1 MVNLKPIGIVTFILT
16 MVASCQAQGLFVN
29 LYTDRHYK
37 IDQDLF
43 NTFTTQTGIRVNVVK
58 LDADPLLTRLET
70 EGTSTDAD
78 LIFLADA
85 GRLGRAKAKGLLKVF
100 PYQPS
105 LEVVPSYLKDIDQ
118 QWIGLT
124 KRARILVYDPRRIEA
139 NQLSTYEALGQPNS
153 TLKVAVRS
161 SSHVYNQSLVA
172 SMIEQIG
179 TTATSVWIEGLV
191 NNFAIRDPI
200 TGRTNPVG
208 NDRDQAKA
216 VYNQLADVA
225 IMNSYYFGRMLYSE
239 NKNEVQIAESLEVFF
254 PNQATFGTHIF
265 GTHINI
271 SGVGLTK
278 HGKRQANALAL
289 IDFLLSSSSQKVFA
303 DGNFEYPVRN
313 DVDPHPLLQS
323 WGSFEEQTI
332 SLSTLYSNSQ
342 EAFQLMEK
350 AGWR

>member
-1 MVNLKPIGIVTFILT
+1 MHIKPLGIVTFILT
-16 MVASCQAQGLFVN
+16 MVASCQAQGSFIN
-29 LYTDRHYK
+29 LYTDRHYDV
-37 IDQDLF
+37 DQELF
-43 NTFTTQTGIRVNVVK
+43 DAFTLETGIQVNVVK

-85 GRLGRAKAKGLLKVF
+85 GRLGRAKAKGLLKPF
-100 PYQPS
+100 PDQDS
-105 LEVVPSYLKDIDQ
+105 LDVVPSYLKDDDQ

-124 KRARILVYDPRRIEA
+124 KRARILVYDPTRVQA
-139 NQLSTYEALGQPNS
+139 NQLSTYEALGDPNS
-153 TLKVAVRS
+153 TLQVAVRS

-179 TTATSVWIEGLV
+179 VTATSTWVEGLV
-191 NNFAIRDPI
+191 NHFAIRDPL
-200 TGRTNPVG
+200 TGSTHPVG

-216 VYNQLADVA
+216 VYHQRADVA

-239 NKNEVQIAESLEVFF
+239 DDSEVRVAESLAVYF
-254 PNQATFGTHIF
+254 PNQETF

-278 HGKRQANALAL
+278 HGKRQDNAVAL
-289 IDFLLSSSSQKVFA
+289 LDFLLSSSSQKIFA
-303 DGNFEYPVRN
+303 DGNFEYPVRA

-332 SLSTLYSNSQ
+332 ALSSLYSNSL
-342 EAFQLMEK
+342 EAYQLMVA

>member
-1 MVNLKPIGIVTFILT
+1 MNFKLIGIVTFMLT
-16 MVASCQAQGLFVN
+16 MVASCQAQGSFVN
-29 LYTDRHYK
+29 LYTDRHYE
-37 IDQDLF
+37 IDQELF
-43 NTFTTQTGIRVNVVK
+43 STFTSQTGIRVNVVK

-85 GRLGRAKAKGLLKVF
+85 GRLGRAKGKGLLKAF
-100 PYQPS
+100 PDQPS

-124 KRARILVYDPRRIEA
+124 KRARILVYDPARLQA
-139 NQLSTYEALGQPNS
+139 NQLSTYEALGQLNS

-179 TTATSVWIEGLV
+179 VTATSAWIEGLV
-191 NNFAIRDPI
+191 THFAIRDPF
-200 TGRTNPVG
+200 TGSTNPVG
-208 NDRDQAKA
+208 NERDQAKA

-239 NKNEVQIAESLEVFF
+239 DDNQARIAESLAVFF
-254 PNQATFGTHIF
+254 PNQATFGTHI
-265 GTHINI
+265 NI
-271 SGVGLTK
+271 SGLGLTK
-278 HGKRQANALAL
+278 HGKRQANAVAL
-289 IDFLLSSSSQKVFA
+289 LDFLLSTSSQKVFA
-303 DGNFEYPVRN
+303 DGNFEYPVRA
-313 DVDPHPLLQS
+313 DVEPHPLLQS

-342 EAFQLMEK
+342 EAFQLMVA

>member
-1 MVNLKPIGIVTFILT
+1 MNLKSIGIVTFILT
-16 MVASCQAQGLFVN
+16 MVASCQAQGSFVN
-29 LYTDRHYK
+29 LYTDRHYE
-37 IDQDLF
+37 IDQELF
-43 NTFTTQTGIRVNVVK
+43 HSFTSQTGIRVNVVK

-85 GRLGRAKAKGLLKVF
+85 GRLGRAKAKGLLKPF
-100 PYQPS
+100 PDQPS

-124 KRARILVYDPRRIEA
+124 KRARILVYDPTRLQA
-139 NQLSTYEALGQPNS
+139 NQLSTYEALGEPNS

-179 TTATSVWIEGLV
+179 VTATSTWIEGLV
-191 NNFAIRDPI
+191 THFAIRDPFS
-200 TGRTNPVG
+200 GSTNPVG

-216 VYNQLADVA
+216 VYNDLADVA

-239 NKNEVQIAESLEVFF
+239 DDSEVQVAESLAVFF
-254 PNQATFGTHIF
+254 PNQASF

-278 HGKRQANALAL
+278 HGKRQANAVAL
-289 IDFLLSSSSQKVFA
+289 LDFLLSSSSQKVFA
-303 DGNFEYPVRN
+303 DGNFEYPVRD
-313 DVDPHPLLQS
+313 DVEPHPLLQS

-332 SLSTLYSNSQ
+332 SLSILYDNSQ
-342 EAFQLMEK
+342 EAFQLMVA

>member
-16 MVASCQAQGLFVN
+16 MVASCQAQELFVN
-29 LYTDRHYK
+29 LYTDRHYE
-37 IDQDLF
+37 IDQELF
-43 NTFTTQTGIRVNVVK
+43 NSFTSQTGIRVNVVK

-85 GRLGRAKAKGLLKVF
+85 GRLGRAKGKGLLKAF
-100 PYQPS
+100 PDQPS

-124 KRARILVYDPRRIEA
+124 KRARILVYDPSRLQA
-139 NQLSTYEALGQPNS
+139 NQLSTYEALGEPNS

-179 TTATSVWIEGLV
+179 ATATSTWIKGLV
-191 NNFAIRDPI
+191 NNFAIR
-200 TGRTNPVG
+200 GSTNPIG

-216 VYNQLADVA
+216 VYNDHADVA

-239 NKNEVQIAESLEVFF
+239 DDSEAQVATSLAVFF
-254 PNQATFGTHIF
+254 PNQTTF

-278 HGKRQANALAL
+278 HGKRQANALSL
-289 IDFLLSSSSQKVFA
+289 VDFLLTKSSQKVFA
-303 DGNFEYPVRN
+303 DGNFEYPVRA

-342 EAFQLMEK
+342 LAFQLMVE

>member
-1 MVNLKPIGIVTFILT
+1 
-16 MVASCQAQGLFVN
+16 
-29 LYTDRHYK
+29 
-37 IDQDLF
+37 
-43 NTFTTQTGIRVNVVK
+43 
-58 LDADPLLTRLET
+58 LET

-85 GRLGRAKAKGLLKVF
+85 GRLGRAKGKGLLKAF
-100 PYQPS
+100 PNQPS
-105 LEVVPSYLKDIDQ
+105 LEVVPSYLKDNDQ
-118 QWIGLT
+118 HWIGLT
-124 KRARILVYDPRRIEA
+124 KRARILVYDPRRLQA
-139 NQLSTYEALGQPNS
+139 NQLSTYEALGQPDS
-153 TLKVAVRS
+153 TLRVAVRS

-172 SMIEQIG
+172 SMIEQMG
-179 TTATSVWIEGLV
+179 VTATSSWIEGLV
-191 NNFAIRDPI
+191 NNFAIRDPL
-200 TGRTNPVG
+200 TGSTHPVG

-225 IMNSYYFGRMLYSE
+225 IMNSYYFGRMLFSE
-239 NKNEVQIAESLEVFF
+239 DTSEVQVAESLAVYF
-254 PNQATFGTHIF
+254 PNQDTF

-289 IDFLLSSSSQKVFA
+289 LDFLLSSSSQKTFA
-303 DGNFEYPVRN
+303 DGNFEYPVRV

-332 SLSTLYSNSQ
+332 SLSTLYSNNQ
-342 EAFQLMEK
+342 EAFQIMVA

>member
-1 MVNLKPIGIVTFILT
+1 MHIKPLGIVTFILT
-16 MVASCQAQGLFVN
+16 MVASCQAQGSFVN
-29 LYTDRHYK
+29 LYTDRHYEV
-37 IDQDLF
+37 DQELF
-43 NTFTTQTGIRVNVVK
+43 DAFTLETGIQVNVVK

-85 GRLGRAKAKGLLKVF
+85 GRLGRAKAKGLLKPF
-100 PYQPS
+100 PDQDS
-105 LEVVPSYLKDIDQ
+105 LDVVPSYLKDDDQ

-124 KRARILVYDPRRIEA
+124 KRARILVYDPRRLQA
-139 NQLSTYEALGQPNS
+139 NQLSTYEALGDPNS

-179 TTATSVWIEGLV
+179 VTATSTWVEGLV
-191 NNFAIRDPI
+191 NHFAIRDPL
-200 TGRTNPVG
+200 TGSTHPVG

-216 VYNQLADVA
+216 VYNQRADVA

-239 NKNEVQIAESLEVFF
+239 DDSEVRVAESLAVYF
-254 PNQATFGTHIF
+254 PNQETF

-278 HGKRQANALAL
+278 HGKRQDNAVILL
-289 IDFLLSSSSQKVFA
+289 DFLLSSSSQKSFA
-303 DGNFEYPVRN
+303 DGNFEYPVRV

-332 SLSTLYSNSQ
+332 ALSSLYSNSL
-342 EAFQLMEK
+342 EAYQLMVA

>member
-1 MVNLKPIGIVTFILT
+1 MMNVKHLGIVTFILT
-16 MVASCQAQGLFVN
+16 MVASCQAQGSFVN
-29 LYTDRHYK
+29 LYTDRHYDV
-37 IDQDLF
+37 DQELF
-43 NTFTTQTGIRVNVVK
+43 DAFTLETGIHVNVVK

-85 GRLGRAKAKGLLKVF
+85 GRLGRAKAKGLLKPF
-100 PYQPS
+100 PDQDS
-105 LEVVPSYLKDIDQ
+105 LDVVPSYLKDDDQ

-124 KRARILVYDPRRIEA
+124 KRARILVYDPGRLQA
-139 NQLSTYEALGQPNS
+139 NQLSTYEALGDPNS

-179 TTATSVWIEGLV
+179 VTATSVWIEGLV
-191 NNFAIRDPI
+191 NHFAIRDPL
-200 TGRTNPVG
+200 TGSTNPVG

-216 VYNQLADVA
+216 VYNQRADVA

-239 NKNEVQIAESLEVFF
+239 DDSEVRVAESLAVYF
-254 PNQATFGTHIF
+254 PNQETF

-278 HGKRQANALAL
+278 HGKRQANAVAL
-289 IDFLLSSSSQKVFA
+289 LDFLLTSSSQKSFA
-303 DGNFEYPVRN
+303 DGNFEYPVRV

-332 SLSTLYSNSQ
+332 ALSTLYVNSL
-342 EAFQLMEK
+342 EAYQLMVA

>member
-1 MVNLKPIGIVTFILT
+1 VNLKSIGIVTFILT
-16 MVASCQAQGLFVN
+16 MVASCQAQGSFVN
-29 LYTDRHYK
+29 LYTDRHYE
-37 IDQDLF
+37 IDQELF
-43 NTFTTQTGIRVNVVK
+43 HSFTSQTGIRVNVVK

-85 GRLGRAKAKGLLKVF
+85 GRLGRAKAKGLLKPF
-100 PYQPS
+100 PDQPS

-124 KRARILVYDPRRIEA
+124 KRARILVYDPTRLQA
-139 NQLSTYEALGQPNS
+139 NQLSTYEALGEPNS

-179 TTATSVWIEGLV
+179 VTATSTWIEGLV
-191 NNFAIRDPI
+191 THFAIRDPF
-200 TGRTNPVG
+200 TGSTNPVG

-216 VYNQLADVA
+216 VYNDLADVA

-239 NKNEVQIAESLEVFF
+239 DDSEVQVAESLAVFF
-254 PNQATFGTHIF
+254 PNQASF

-278 HGKRQANALAL
+278 HGKRQANAVAL
-289 IDFLLSSSSQKVFA
+289 LDFLLSSSSQKVFA
-303 DGNFEYPVRN
+303 DGNFEYPVRD
-313 DVDPHPLLQS
+313 DVEPHPLLQS
-323 WGSFEEQTI
+323 WGNFQEQTI
-332 SLSTLYSNSQ
+332 ALSTLYSNSQ
-342 EAFQLMEK
+342 EAFQLMVA

>member
-1 MVNLKPIGIVTFILT
+1 MMNIKTIGIVTFILT
-16 MVASCQAQGLFVN
+16 MVASCQAQESFVN
-29 LYTDRHYK
+29 VYTDRHYE
-37 IDQDLF
+37 IDQELF
-43 NTFTTQTGIRVNVVK
+43 NTFTSQTGIRVNVVK

-70 EGTSTDAD
+70 EGRSTDAD

-85 GRLGRAKAKGLLKVF
+85 GRLGRAKAKGLLKPF
-100 PYQPS
+100 PDQPS

-118 QWIGLT
+118 HWIGLT
-124 KRARILVYDPRRIEA
+124 KRARILVYDPTRLQA
-139 NQLSTYEALGQPNS
+139 SQLSTYEALGQTNS
-153 TLKVAVRS
+153 NLRIAVRS

-179 TTATSVWIEGLV
+179 VTATSTWIEGLV
-191 NNFAIRDPI
+191 NNFAIRDPL
-200 TGRTNPVG
+200 TGSTNPVG

-225 IMNSYYFGRMLYSE
+225 IMNSYYFGRMLYSDTSE
-239 NKNEVQIAESLEVFF
+239 ARIAESLAVFF
-254 PNQATFGTHIF
+254 PNQETY

-289 IDFLLSSSSQKVFA
+289 LDFLLSTTSQKVFA
-303 DGNFEYPVRN
+303 DGNFEYPVRA
-313 DVDPHPLLQS
+313 DVEPHPLLQS

-332 SLSTLYSNSQ
+332 SLSILYRNSQ
-342 EAFQLMEK
+342 EAFQLMV
-350 AGWR
+350 AGGWR

>member
-1 MVNLKPIGIVTFILT
+1 MNMKYLGIVTFILT
-16 MVASCQAQGLFVN
+16 IAASCQAQESFVN
-29 LYTDRHYK
+29 LYTDRHYE

-43 NTFTTQTGIRVNVVK
+43 DDFTSETGIQVNVVK

-70 EGTSTDAD
+70 EGSSTDAD

-85 GRLGRAKAKGLLKVF
+85 GRLGRAKGKGLLKAF
-100 PYQPS
+100 PNQPS
-105 LEVVPSYLKDIDQ
+105 LDVVPSYLKDEDRH
-118 QWIGLT
+118 WIGLT
-124 KRARILVYDPRRIEA
+124 KRARILVYDPSRLQL

-153 TLKVAVRS
+153 TLRIAVRS

-179 TTATSVWIEGLV
+179 VNATSTWIEALV
-191 NNFAIRDPI
+191 DHFAIRDPI
-200 TGRTNPVG
+200 TGSTNPVG

-225 IMNSYYFGRMLYSE
+225 IMNSYYFGRMLFSE
-239 NKNEVQIAESLEVFF
+239 DNSEVQVAEALSVYF
-254 PNQATFGTHIF
+254 PNQDTF

-289 IDFLLSSSSQKVFA
+289 VDFLLSSSSQKIFA
-303 DGNFEYPVRN
+303 DGNFEYPVRA
-313 DVDPHPLLQS
+313 DVEPHPLLQS
-323 WGSFEEQTI
+323 WGTFKEQTI

-342 EAFQLMEK
+342 EAFEIMVA

>member
-1 MVNLKPIGIVTFILT
+1 MNLKSIGIVTFILT
-16 MVASCQAQGLFVN
+16 MVASCQAQGSFVN
-29 LYTDRHYK
+29 LYTDRHYE
-37 IDQDLF
+37 IDQELF
-43 NTFTTQTGIRVNVVK
+43 HSFTSQTGIRVNVVK

-85 GRLGRAKAKGLLKVF
+85 GRLGRAKAKGLLKPF
-100 PYQPS
+100 PDQPS

-124 KRARILVYDPRRIEA
+124 KRARILVYDPTRLQA
-139 NQLSTYEALGQPNS
+139 NQLSTYEALGEPNS

-179 TTATSVWIEGLV
+179 VTATSTWIEGLV
-191 NNFAIRDPI
+191 THFAIRDPF
-200 TGRTNPVG
+200 TGSTNPVG

-216 VYNQLADVA
+216 VYNDLADVA

-239 NKNEVQIAESLEVFF
+239 DDSEVQVAESLAVFF
-254 PNQATFGTHIF
+254 PNQASF

-278 HGKRQANALAL
+278 HGKRQANAVAL
-289 IDFLLSSSSQKVFA
+289 LDFLLSSSSQKIFA
-303 DGNFEYPVRN
+303 DGNFEYPVRD
-313 DVDPHPLLQS
+313 DVEPHPLLQS

-332 SLSTLYSNSQ
+332 SLSILYDNSQ
-342 EAFQLMEK
+342 EAFQLMVA

>member
-1 MVNLKPIGIVTFILT
+1 MNFKLIGIVTFMLT
-16 MVASCQAQGLFVN
+16 MVASCQAQGSFVN
-29 LYTDRHYK
+29 LYTDRHYE
-37 IDQDLF
+37 IDQELF
-43 NTFTTQTGIRVNVVK
+43 STFTSQTGIRVNVVK

-85 GRLGRAKAKGLLKVF
+85 GRLGRAKGKGLLKAF
-100 PYQPS
+100 PDQPS

-124 KRARILVYDPRRIEA
+124 KRARILVYDPARLQA
-139 NQLSTYEALGQPNS
+139 NQLSTYEALGQLNS

-179 TTATSVWIEGLV
+179 VTATSAWIEGLV
-191 NNFAIRDPI
+191 THFAIRDPF
-200 TGRTNPVG
+200 TGSTNPVG

-239 NKNEVQIAESLEVFF
+239 DDNEARIAESLAVFF
-254 PNQATFGTHIF
+254 PNQATFGTHI
-265 GTHINI
+265 NI
-271 SGVGLTK
+271 SGLGLTK
-278 HGKRQANALAL
+278 HGKRQANAVAL
-289 IDFLLSSSSQKVFA
+289 LDFLLSTSSQKVFA
-303 DGNFEYPVRN
+303 DGNFEYPVRA
-313 DVDPHPLLQS
+313 DVEPHPLLQS

-342 EAFQLMEK
+342 EAFQLMVA

>member
-1 MVNLKPIGIVTFILT
+1 MNLKSIGIVTFILT
-16 MVASCQAQGLFVN
+16 MVASCQAQGSFVN
-29 LYTDRHYK
+29 LYTDRHYE
-37 IDQDLF
+37 IYQELF
-43 NTFTTQTGIRVNVVK
+43 YSFTSQTGIRVNVVK

-85 GRLGRAKAKGLLKVF
+85 GRLGRAKAKGLLKPF
-100 PYQPS
+100 PDQPS

-124 KRARILVYDPRRIEA
+124 KRARILVYDPTRLQA
-139 NQLSTYEALGQPNS
+139 NQLSTYEALGEPNS

-179 TTATSVWIEGLV
+179 VTATSTWIEGLV
-191 NNFAIRDPI
+191 THFAIRDPF
-200 TGRTNPVG
+200 TGSTNPVG

-216 VYNQLADVA
+216 VYNDLADVA

-239 NKNEVQIAESLEVFF
+239 DDSEVQVAESLAVFF
-254 PNQATFGTHIF
+254 PNQASF

-278 HGKRQANALAL
+278 HGKRQANAVAL
-289 IDFLLSSSSQKVFA
+289 LDFLLSSSSQKVFA
-303 DGNFEYPVRN
+303 DGNFEYPVRD
-313 DVDPHPLLQS
+313 DVEPHPLLQS
-323 WGSFEEQTI
+323 WGNFQEQTI
-332 SLSTLYSNSQ
+332 ALSTLYSNSQ
-342 EAFQLMEK
+342 EAFQLMVA

>member
-1 MVNLKPIGIVTFILT
+1 MNLKSIGIVTFILT
-16 MVASCQAQGLFVN
+16 MVASCQAQGSFVN
-29 LYTDRHYK
+29 LYTDRHYE
-37 IDQDLF
+37 IDQELF
-43 NTFTTQTGIRVNVVK
+43 HSFTSQTGIRVNVVK

-85 GRLGRAKAKGLLKVF
+85 GRLGRAKAKGLLKPF
-100 PYQPS
+100 PDQPS

-124 KRARILVYDPRRIEA
+124 KRARILVYDPTRLQA
-139 NQLSTYEALGQPNS
+139 NQLSTYEALGEPNS

-179 TTATSVWIEGLV
+179 VTATSTWIEGLV
-191 NNFAIRDPI
+191 THFAIRDPF
-200 TGRTNPVG
+200 TGSTNPVG

-216 VYNQLADVA
+216 VYNDLADVA

-239 NKNEVQIAESLEVFF
+239 DDSEVQVAESLAVFF
-254 PNQATFGTHIF
+254 PNQASF

-278 HGKRQANALAL
+278 HGKRQANAVAL
-289 IDFLLSSSSQKVFA
+289 LDFLLSSSSQKIFA
-303 DGNFEYPVRN
+303 DGNFEYPVRD
-313 DVDPHPLLQS
+313 DVEPHPLLQS
-323 WGSFEEQTI
+323 LGSFEEQTI
-332 SLSTLYSNSQ
+332 SLSILYDNSQ
-342 EAFQLMEK
+342 EAFQLMVA

>member
-1 MVNLKPIGIVTFILT
+1 
-16 MVASCQAQGLFVN
+16 
-29 LYTDRHYK
+29 
-37 IDQDLF
+37 
-43 NTFTTQTGIRVNVVK
+43 
-58 LDADPLLTRLET
+58 LET

-85 GRLGRAKAKGLLKVF
+85 GRLGRAKGKGLLKAF
-100 PYQPS
+100 PNQPS
-105 LEVVPSYLKDIDQ
+105 LEVVPSYLKDNDQ
-118 QWIGLT
+118 HWIGLT
-124 KRARILVYDPRRIEA
+124 KRARILVYDPRRLQA
-139 NQLSTYEALGQPNS
+139 NQLSTYEALGQPDS
-153 TLKVAVRS
+153 TLRVAVRS

-172 SMIEQIG
+172 SMIEQMG
-179 TTATSVWIEGLV
+179 VNATSAWIEGLV
-191 NNFAIRDPI
+191 NNFAIRDPL
-200 TGRTNPVG
+200 TGSTHPVG

-225 IMNSYYFGRMLYSE
+225 IMNSYYFGRMLFSE
-239 NKNEVQIAESLEVFF
+239 DTSEVQVAESLAVYF
-254 PNQATFGTHIF
+254 PNQDTF

-289 IDFLLSSSSQKVFA
+289 LDFLLSSSSQKTFA
-303 DGNFEYPVRN
+303 DGNFEYPVRV

-332 SLSTLYSNSQ
+332 SLSTLYSNNQ
-342 EAFQLMEK
+342 EAFQIMVA

>member
-1 MVNLKPIGIVTFILT
+1 
-16 MVASCQAQGLFVN
+16 MVASCQAQGSFVN
-29 LYTDRHYK
+29 LYTDRHYE
-37 IDQDLF
+37 IDQELF
-43 NTFTTQTGIRVNVVK
+43 HTFTSQTGIHVNVVK

-85 GRLGRAKAKGLLKVF
+85 GRLGRAKGKGLLKTF
-100 PYQPS
+100 PDQPF

-124 KRARILVYDPRRIEA
+124 KRARILVYDPTRLQA
-139 NQLSTYEALGQPNS
+139 NQLSTYEALGEPNS

-179 TTATSVWIEGLV
+179 VTATSTWIEGLV
-191 NNFAIRDPI
+191 NHFAIRDPL
-200 TGRTNPVG
+200 TGSTNPVG

-216 VYNQLADVA
+216 VYNNLADVA

-239 NKNEVQIAESLEVFF
+239 DDSEVRVAESLAVFF
-254 PNQATFGTHIF
+254 PNQATF

-278 HGKRQANALAL
+278 HGKRQENALAL
-289 IDFLLSSSSQKVFA
+289 VDFLLTMSSQKVFA
-303 DGNFEYPVRN
+303 DGNFEYPVRA

-342 EAFQLMEK
+342 LAFQLMVE

>member
-1 MVNLKPIGIVTFILT
+1 MMNMKYLGIVTFTLT
-16 MVASCQAQGLFVN
+16 IAASCQAQESFVN
-29 LYTDRHYK
+29 LYTDRHYE

-43 NTFTTQTGIRVNVVK
+43 DAFTSETGIQVNVVK

-70 EGTSTDAD
+70 EGSSTDAD

-85 GRLGRAKAKGLLKVF
+85 GRLGRAKGKGLLKAF
-100 PYQPS
+100 PNQPS
-105 LEVVPSYLKDIDQ
+105 LDVVPSYLKDEDQ
-118 QWIGLT
+118 HWIGLT
-124 KRARILVYDPRRIEA
+124 KRARILVYDPSRLQL

-153 TLKVAVRS
+153 TLRIAVRS

-179 TTATSVWIEGLV
+179 VNATSNWIEALV
-191 NNFAIRDPI
+191 DHFAIRDPI
-200 TGRTNPVG
+200 TGSTNPVG

-225 IMNSYYFGRMLYSE
+225 IMNSYYFGRMLFSE
-239 NKNEVQIAESLEVFF
+239 DNSEVEVAESLSVYF
-254 PNQATFGTHIF
+254 PNQDTF

-289 IDFLLSSSSQKVFA
+289 VDFLLSSSSQKIFA
-303 DGNFEYPVRN
+303 DGNFEYPVRA
-313 DVDPHPLLQS
+313 DVEPHPLLQS
-323 WGSFEEQTI
+323 WGTFKEQTI

-342 EAFQLMEK
+342 EAFEIMVA